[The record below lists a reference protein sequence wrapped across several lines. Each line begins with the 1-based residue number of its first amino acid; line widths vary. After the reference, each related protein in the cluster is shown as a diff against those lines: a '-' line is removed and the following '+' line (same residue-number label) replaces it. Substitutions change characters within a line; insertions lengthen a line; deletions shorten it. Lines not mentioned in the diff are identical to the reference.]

1 MAIAIRKAPIGRVG
15 MASLWPHR
23 YVRRRRRV
31 RMMRR
36 LLFAMGM
43 VVGIVVFAGLV
54 WGIVRVLNEE

>member
-1 MAIAIRKAPIGRVG
+1 MAIALRKAPIGGVG

-23 YVRRRRRV
+23 YARGRRRV